1 MSIKKSQAILK
12 RFIDLKSA
20 FSLRWAQKTKPCFVT
35 LRTFLSFLFPLS
47 SFLFPLS
54 SFLFP
59 LSPFP
64 TYLGKIEASLL
75 TGQTAG
81 HLVFWRPAVDLNIFW
96 DLKVLSLESS
106 RILLSKE
113 VLLFWVLLCQSEEVN
128 QANRQQRRVN
138 NSIKLKLERRR
149 TEYQFIDAEALLRKK
164 SIKSVIKEER
174 VSVT

>member
-20 FSLRWAQKTKPCFVT
+20 FGLRWAQKTKPCFMT
-35 LRTFLSFLFPLS
+35 LKTFL

-75 TGQTAG
+75 TG
-81 HLVFWRPAVDLNIFW
+81 
-96 DLKVLSLESS
+96 
-106 RILLSKE
+106 
-113 VLLFWVLLCQSEEVN
+113 
-128 QANRQQRRVN
+128 
-138 NSIKLKLERRR
+138 
-149 TEYQFIDAEALLRKK
+149 
-164 SIKSVIKEER
+164 
-174 VSVT
+174 